1 VHHNYLL
8 NRKAYELQT
17 RYIDG
22 VRRPVSPT
30 SAMTSKVKGQGQQ
43 GDRKC
48 IIRLRDGKAYE
59 LQNWYADGA
68 CYQLPRP
75 VLGLKAYEVRFL
87 HAVGGIP
94 CRPNPA
100 ATNLLTVVCIL
111 GLLAAETGVHEARA
125 QVSYLVQNVG
135 FNEPYYVRTAN

>member
-1 VHHNYLL
+1 MLRSEVHHNYLL

-68 CYQLPRP
+68 CYRLPRP
-75 VLGLKAYEVRFL
+75 AIKACEFGFL
-87 HAVGGIP
+87 HAGVDIP
-94 CRPNPA
+94 CRPHPA
-100 ATNLLTVVCIL
+100 ATQLVNVFIVCDMIW
-111 GLLAAETGVHEARA
+111 RIR
-125 QVSYLVQNVG
+125 
-135 FNEPYYVRTAN
+135 FNASFCYRI